1 MSATITLY
9 DIARGVKYVPGEFD
23 NMKPSDANR
32 KFRNLW
38 ESKETFDLGE
48 FWGHYSDDGDHEE
61 FPLRCK
67 AKTRNKR
74 ISGYVRTARKLFS
87 NHVQNGHGLYD
98 KEKFL
103 IMTRILYRQGW
114 YFKRKLFRVRDSA
127 YYAFD
132 VPSAI
137 RLMDRLIDKRTEDGK
152 EAYGAFLTAI
162 KEYGDKHF
170 ILEIA
175 W

>member
-9 DIARGVKYVPGEFD
+9 EIARGVKYVPGEFD
-23 NMKPSDANR
+23 NMKPSKANR

-38 ESKETFDLGE
+38 ESKEAFNLEE
-48 FWGHYSDDGDHEE
+48 FWGNYSDHGEHEE
-61 FPLRCK
+61 FSLPHK
-67 AKTRNKR
+67 ADTRNKR
-74 ISGYVRTARKLFS
+74 TSGYVRTAEKLFS
-87 NHVQNGHGLYD
+87 NHVQNGHGPYD
-98 KEKFL
+98 RKKFL

-114 YFKRKLFRVRDSA
+114 YFKRKLFRVKDSI

-132 VPSAI
+132 ATSAI
-137 RLMDRLIDKRTEDGK
+137 RLMNMLIDKTDEQGR
-152 EAYGAFLTAI
+152 EAYDAFLAKI
-162 KEYGDKHF
+162 LEYGDKHF